1 MKSAVLLSLVHL
13 RQWETDRR
21 AKSLWGGNKWRSEW
35 REINISHHRFM
46 HFSVRGYYSVLSF
59 CTIIWRKKCCYVSR
73 IILLFSFAR
82 LQKTV
87 PESQMCSE
95 VGRPELLFLERF
107 LLSFSNISWTELM
120 YDPENKM
127 PEVSR
132 QWAAEE
138 TERSLQSLQSDCMSS
153 NL

>member
-1 MKSAVLLSLVHL
+1 MLLRFTYYFVILI
-13 RQWETDRR
+13 RQTAE
-21 AKSLWGGNKWRSEW
+21 N
-35 REINISHHRFM
+35 
-46 HFSVRGYYSVLSF
+46 
-59 CTIIWRKKCCYVSR
+59 
-73 IILLFSFAR
+73 
-82 LQKTV
+82 TV

-95 VGRPELLFLERF
+95 VGRPELLFLESF